1 MRWCAKIDKYLLG
14 DHHYAAF
21 SPSTWSQALLIAAWR
36 SWLRRLFIRSRG
48 STGSRVDASHTYLVN
63 ISSYLLCQRIP
74 YHMRYDQLTAW
85 PVLKLHVHVTK
96 FTRPLNQGGMV
107 TTFGVSPVAL
117 LWQPLT
123 DYLCRGDHNK
133 SLHWDDKFAQR
144 EKILWA
150 KTEKKDQSIKG
161 RHQSKKVFF
170 RALQA
175 SPNPPSHDPNWGN
188 LVLFFQIQDCWC

>member
-1 MRWCAKIDKYLLG
+1 MKYCTAMC
-14 DHHYAAF
+14 YTMPR
-21 SPSTWSQALLIAAWR
+21 SPSTTWSQALLIVEPG

-48 STGSRVDASHTYLVN
+48 STGSRVDASHTYIVN

-85 PVLKLHVHVTK
+85 PVLKMHVHVTK
-96 FTRPLNQGGMV
+96 CTRPLNQSGMV

-144 EKILWA
+144 EKNALS
-150 KTEKKDQSIKG
+150 KDKNKKDQSIREDINK
-161 RHQSKKVFF
+161 KKVFF
-170 RALQA
+170 RALPNA
-175 SPNPPSHDPNWGN
+175 S
-188 LVLFFQIQDCWC
+188 IT